1 MYEPYTRQSLPSKEY
16 RELLGSALCVF
27 SSNNGFIIENI
38 IHTSNVYDWYNLI
51 DLESGKLKKSIAD
64 TISRNTGNRIIHGF
78 RITSKQGEQ
87 ILATK
92 TRKKDGNIQFEITK
106 EYLLD
111 FIKKNEELSDM
122 LYKYRGY

>member
-38 IHTSNVYDWYNLI
+38 IHTSNAYDWYNLI

-64 TISRNTGNRIIHGF
+64 TISRNTGNKDIEILFSEIVEIIWSDLLLSIRGL
-78 RITSKQGEQ
+78 RLIIELIKNTYGVDAITQ
-87 ILATK
+87 
-92 TRKKDGNIQFEITK
+92 
-106 EYLLD
+106 
-111 FIKKNEELSDM
+111 
-122 LYKYRGY
+122 